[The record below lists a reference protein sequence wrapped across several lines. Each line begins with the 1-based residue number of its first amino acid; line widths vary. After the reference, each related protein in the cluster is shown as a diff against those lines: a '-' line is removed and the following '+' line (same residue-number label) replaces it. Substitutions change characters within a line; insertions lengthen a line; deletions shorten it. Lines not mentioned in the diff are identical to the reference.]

1 MVVVLHGVAVS
12 IVGVVLVVVL
22 MSLILVRSFYRVPF
36 IVYSALGLG
45 R

>member
-1 MVVVLHGVAVS
+1 MVAVLHGVAVS

-22 MSLILVRSFYRVPF
+22 MSLILVRSFYRVLF
-36 IVYSALGLG
+36 IVCSAVGLG